1 MSYSLELQSEAVIDI
16 HEVFEWYQ
24 IKREGLGFDFIE
36 EIEAGFKNICDHPQY
51 YTSINKNFRRY
62 KINRFPFL
70 IIYEI
75 EEDSIIINSVRHSSR
90 NPKF

>member
-36 EIEAGFKNICDHPQY
+36 EIEAGFKSICDHPQY
-51 YTSINKNFRRY
+51 YASINKNFRRY

-70 IIYEI
+70 IIYQI
-75 EEDSIIINSVRHSSR
+75 EGDSIIINSVRHSSR